1 MTPFPASYDNELQ
14 PLPLEQ
20 MSEAGRQ
27 AVQALESKGYLVQ
40 AGLTPEYADA
50 IHAMSQEPSIQEYC
64 PKDSGERFTNRQTTA
79 EWLSKGRATY
89 LLLHKRDNGS
99 LELAGYG
106 WVGAKQSSQVPGGE
120 TTFSLRVGEG
130 HQGKGL
136 AAPFSVSMLAAATA
150 TYGAEHMWLE
160 TWESNGG
167 AVHIYHKLGFSDV
180 AEKPEQRPSVSGHSV
195 ADTRIY
201 MTKKNDEQSPKASA

>member
-1 MTPFPASYDNELQ
+1 MTPFPASYDTELQ
-14 PLPLEQ
+14 PLPAQQ

-27 AVQALESKGYLVQ
+27 AIELLDSKGYEVK

-50 IHAMSQEPSIQEYC
+50 IHTLSLEPSIREYC
-64 PKDSGERFTNRQTTA
+64 PKDSSERFTDRETTA
-79 EWLSKGRATY
+79 KWLSKQRATY
-89 LLLHKRDNGS
+89 LLLCRLDNGD

-106 WVGAKQSSQVPGGE
+106 WVGTKQSPEVPGGE

-136 AAPFSVSMLAAATA
+136 AAPFSVSMLEAATA
-150 TYGAEHMWLE
+150 TYGSQHMWLE
-160 TWESNGG
+160 TWGSNGG
-167 AVHIYHKLGFSDV
+167 AVHIYHKLGFIDV
-180 AEKPEQRPSVSGHSV
+180 AEKNEERPSISGHNV

-201 MTKKNDEQSPKASA
+201 MTKKDDATTAV